1 MPLIEIQS
9 FINHVQKKHIRI
21 EAMYFFS
28 HIFLNMLEKNFSWFE
43 YKYTISLSS
52 KPFNAV

>member
-9 FINHVQKKHIRI
+9 FINHVRKKHIRI